1 MSETARLD
9 LWLWAARFFKTRA
22 LAVDAIR
29 GGKVELKGAAA
40 KPGKDVHVGDVIRVR
55 LGPYEHVVT
64 VKGLSE
70 RRGPASAA
78 VLLYEEDAAAKA
90 RRLALA
96 EQHKLA
102 AQSFAFGEGKPSKKE
117 RRDLRRFRG
126 KE

>member
-1 MSETARLD
+1 MDGPARLD

-29 GGKVELKGAAA
+29 GGKVEVRGAHA
-40 KPGKDVHVGDVIRVR
+40 KPGKDVHVGDEIRIR

-64 VKGLSE
+64 VKALSE
-70 RRGPASAA
+70 RRGPAKEA
-78 VLLYEEDAAAKA
+78 VLLYKEDPAAKQ
-90 RRLALA
+90 RRIQLA

-102 AQSFAFGEGKPSKKE
+102 AQSFAYGEGKPSRQE
-117 RRDLRRFRG
+117 RRETRRLKG

>member
-9 LWLWAARFFKTRA
+9 LWLWAARYFKTRA
-22 LAVDAIR
+22 LAVEAIK

-40 KPGKDVHVGDVIRVR
+40 KPGKVVHVGDVIRIRV
-55 LGPYEHVVT
+55 GPYEHVVT
-64 VKGLSE
+64 VKALSE

-78 VLLYEEDAAAKA
+78 ALLYEEDAAAKT

-96 EQHKLA
+96 EQHRLA

-117 RRDLRRFRG
+117 RRDLRRFKG
-126 KE
+126 KD

>member
-1 MSETARLD
+1 MAESARLD
-9 LWLWAARFFKTRA
+9 LWLWAARFYKTRA
-22 LAVDAIR
+22 LAVLAIK
-29 GGKVELKGAAA
+29 GGKVELKGANA
-40 KPGKDVHVGDVIRVR
+40 KPGKDVHVGDVIRLR
-55 LGPYEHVVT
+55 MGPYEHLIT

-126 KE
+126 KD

>member
-1 MSETARLD
+1 MPAAARLD
-9 LWLWAARFFKTRA
+9 LWLWAARYFKTRA
-22 LAVDAIR
+22 LAVEAIK
-29 GGKVELKGAAA
+29 GGKVELTGATA
-40 KPGKDVHVGDVIRVR
+40 KPGKVVHVGDVIRIR

-70 RRGPASAA
+70 RRGPASTA
-78 VLLYEEDAAAKA
+78 VLLYEEDPAARA

>member
-1 MSETARLD
+1 MDDARLD
-9 LWLWAARFFKTRA
+9 KWLWAARFFKTRA
-22 LAVDAIR
+22 LAAKAIE
-29 GGKVELKGAAA
+29 GGKVDVKGAAA
-40 KPGKDVHVGDVIRVR
+40 KPGKPIRVGDVLGIR

-64 VKGLSE
+64 VKALSA
-70 RRGPASAA
+70 RRGPAAEA
-78 VLLYEEDAAAKA
+78 VLLYEEDATAKQ

-102 AQSFAFGEGKPSKKE
+102 AHSFAHGEGKPSRQQ